1 MSLSEEKKILLS
13 QLVDGELPPDQANQ
27 VLGEIFGELV
37 DVLRGS
43 ETGMELNAMLRL
55 RQAIEPWRRLELP
68 PVVTLPSSHPI
79 GKIWSF
85 RRQAI
90 GLAAAAVLGGILA
103 AGGFFLGE
111 RSKVKQPFVS
121 GAPQPAIVVSPE
133 QRQEIANVFALH
145 ESVAGPLS
153 WYAADD
159 STIQVAPAGKGES
172 LRQPIAVVFRLI
184 QDSTTSTCDAMPPK
198 TYVIVCRNSDPA
210 TIELPPS
217 ALSKAV
223 RLRLFPTLAQ
233 GHVNLQY
240 TISADGSDLGPNE
253 AATAGSRMLG
263 LDQTALGQLALNDR
277 LVNIDASA
285 WVIDQRNNH

>member
-1 MSLSEEKKILLS
+1 
-13 QLVDGELPPDQANQ
+13 
-27 VLGEIFGELV
+27 
-37 DVLRGS
+37 
-43 ETGMELNAMLRL
+43 
-55 RQAIEPWRRLELP
+55 
-68 PVVTLPSSHPI
+68 VVTVPSSHPI
-79 GKIWSF
+79 GKASSF

-90 GLAAAAVLGGILA
+90 GLAAAAVLGGILVT
-103 AGGFFLGE
+103 GGFFLGE
-111 RSKVKQPFVS
+111 RSKVEQPLVPGS
-121 GAPQPAIVVSPE
+121 QQSVVVVSPE

-159 STIQVAPAGKGES
+159 STIQVAPVGKGES

-184 QDSTTSTCDAMPPK
+184 QDSTTSTREAIPPK

-223 RLRLFPTLAQ
+223 RLRLFPTLAK

-240 TISADGSDLGPNE
+240 AISADGSELGPNG

-263 LDQTALGQLALNDR
+263 LDQTVLGQLALNDR